1 MAARTPLQRA
11 LADIPERKPEP
22 MDAFRLAK
30 QKFLR
35 GERIDVGQ
43 LATELAVNRVTLYR
57 WVGSRDQLLTEVI
70 WSLTEA
76 TLRSEWER
84 VRDEPGARVP
94 ALLAAYLR
102 AVLAQPGA
110 RKFVLE
116 ENERAMKLLTLAG
129 NGFQPRLVRAVA
141 RYLAQ
146 DLDEERI
153 TTTLTLDELAY
164 ASVRIA
170 ESFHYLPTI
179 AGAPPDPDGAERVLK
194 ALLHGGSSVTG

>member
-1 MAARTPLQRA
+1 MASRTPLQRA
-11 LADIPERKPEP
+11 LGDVAQRRPEP

-30 QKFLR
+30 RKFLR
-35 GERIDVGQ
+35 GERLDVGQ
-43 LATELAVNRVTLYR
+43 LATELAVSRVTLYR
-57 WVGSRDQLLTEVI
+57 WVGSRDQLLMEVI

-76 TLRSEWER
+76 TLRDEWER
-84 VRDEPGARVP
+84 VRDESGARVP

-129 NGFQPRLVRAVA
+129 NGFQPRLVKAVA
-141 RYLAQ
+141 RYLAR
-146 DLDEERI
+146 DLEDERI
-153 TTTLTLDELAY
+153 ATTLTLDELAY

-179 AGAPPDPDGAERVLK
+179 AGAPPDPDGAERVLSS
-194 ALLHGGSSVTG
+194 LLHKGPG